1 MSRIGSKIK
10 EARLKSNMTEKQLA
24 KKIGVSEK
32 FIKEVESGK
41 KVINESVMGKIS
53 KVLGKD
59 LNDVTMSFETE
70 VYEEEKVQNTNK
82 KTVEKINDV
91 WNDALGSVLKPV
103 PVYGYDMARII
114 EMRKLPIIGNRVEG
128 HAKDKVL
135 FLKVEDD
142 DMIGSRIA
150 KGDVAFGYITHEI
163 ENNALCLVEYKGER
177 HIRQIKRLDSNKL
190 LLISNGNSLR
200 TETVTVR
207 DIRVLVRLE
216 KIEIKL

>member
-1 MSRIGSKIK
+1 MSRAGSKIRD
-10 EARLKSNMTEKQLA
+10 ARLKANMTEKQLA
-24 KKIGVSEK
+24 KKIGVAEK

-41 KVINESVMGKIS
+41 KVINESIMEKIS

-59 LNDVTMSFETE
+59 LNDVTMSFEAE
-70 VYEEEKVQNTNK
+70 VYEEEKVETKKNTK
-82 KTVEKINDV
+82 LERVNDV
-91 WNDALGSVLKPV
+91 WDDALGSVLKPV

-114 EMRKLPIIGNRVEG
+114 EMRKLPIINNKVEG

-135 FLKVEDD
+135 YLKVEDD

-150 KGDVAFGYITHEI
+150 KGDIAFGYITHEI
-163 ENNALCLVEYKGER
+163 INNSLCLVEYNDER

-200 TETVTVR
+200 TETVTAR
-207 DIRVLVRLE
+207 DIKVLVKLERLE
-216 KIEIKL
+216 ILL

>member
-1 MSRIGSKIK
+1 MSRIGSKIR
-10 EARLKSNMTEKQLA
+10 EARLKSNITEKQLA

-59 LNDVTMSFETE
+59 LNDVTMSFEAQF
-70 VYEEEKVQNTNK
+70 YEEEKSQNTNK
-82 KTVEKINDV
+82 KTVETINDV

-114 EMRKLPIIGNRVEG
+114 EMRKLPIVGNKVEG

-150 KGDVAFGYITHEI
+150 KGDIAFGYITHEI
-163 ENNALCLVEYKGER
+163 ENNALCLIEYNGER
-177 HIRQIKRLDSNKL
+177 HIRQIKKLDSNKL

-200 TETVTVR
+200 TETITVR
-207 DIRVLVRLE
+207 DIKVLVRLE